1 MEAVKIIQNSP
12 VKGSSTIRRSL
23 KCFWLLGSGLF
34 RTHLNKRQETTRSG
48 AEIKPIAAFE
58 RRSEQKFL
66 YLYEMSLFCVKPRV
80 NWKVLDV
87 AQIKSHHMNPGTT
100 EHANFLNSR
109 QIFPSFSMRISRD
122 RLTCEMMKQCS
133 SQSSSGGMKMV
144 HSSCSALEKQ
154 LYFCVSPQVFCRL
167 NPALGEKK
175 RERERECR
183 HRLCLQT

>member
-23 KCFWLLGSGLF
+23 KFFWLLRSRLL

-66 YLYEMSLFCVKPRV
+66 YLYKMSLFCVKPRV

-87 AQIKSHHMNPGTT
+87 AQIKSHHMNPCTT
-100 EHANFLNSR
+100 KHADFLNSR

-122 RLTCEMMKQCS
+122 RLTCEMMKQARLR
-133 SQSSSGGMKMV
+133 
-144 HSSCSALEKQ
+144 AL
-154 LYFCVSPQVFCRL
+154 QVGWRWFTR
-167 NPALGEKK
+167 PALLRKNNCTFAFPLRYFVGST
-175 RERERECR
+175 
-183 HRLCLQT
+183 QP